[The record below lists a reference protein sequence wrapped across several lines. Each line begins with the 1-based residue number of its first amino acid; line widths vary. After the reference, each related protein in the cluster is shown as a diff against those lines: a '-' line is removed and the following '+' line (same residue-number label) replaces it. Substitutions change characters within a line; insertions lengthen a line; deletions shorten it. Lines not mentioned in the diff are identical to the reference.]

1 MNGLLRLWRSA
12 FIVLCRIII
21 CLRLPALCEESPPAA
36 SLLPASV
43 KKVLPP
49 RLACPLWRESS
60 CRLPL
65 ACLCE
70 ESPSASSASLALCE
84 KSPATAFAPV
94 PTGKCEIVYIF
105 LSLQARFYFVLHYI
119 GENKL
124 NDDMKTFQKLLLL
137 TAVAATASCN
147 KIDKGYENTYYPNML
162 VTVKTNE
169 QGKNYLQLDD
179 KTTLLPVNVNKTL
192 FGGKQVRALAN
203 CTEVKQNSA
212 PYNKAVRINWIDSVL
227 TKKPVATLGEDNDK
241 KYGKDPLEIV
251 DNWVTILEDNY
262 ITLCFNAVWGPG
274 RIVHTINLVKGTNP
288 YELELRHNANGDVSE
303 GQGGRMGTG
312 IVAFD
317 LRELPKT
324 GTETVKLIIKYKSF
338 RMDKTVQF
346 DYCTDKTTKVALSLP
361 DDLKVAT
368 PLR

>member
-36 SLLPASV
+36 SLLPA
-43 KKVLPP
+43 
-49 RLACPLWRESS
+49 
-60 CRLPL
+60 
-65 ACLCE
+65 LCE
-70 ESPSASSASLALCE
+70 ESPPAASLLPALCE
-84 KSPATAFAPV
+84 KSPAAFAPV
-94 PTGKCEIVYIF
+94 PTWKCEIVYIF
-105 LSLQARFYFVLHYI
+105 LSLQARFYFLPHYI

-288 YELELRHNANGDVSE
+288 SNPYELELRHNANGDVSE